1 MWTEQAIQDVV
12 QAQRSFFRSG
22 ATLDVDW
29 RVAQLKRLKRAV
41 QSHEA
46 ELVGA
51 LQADLG
57 RSSTEAFFCDIG
69 STILELNE
77 TIRGLARWARPETHL
92 SGLHC
97 FPSVVTRVHKM
108 PFGTTLIVSPFNFPV
123 LLSLGPLAAATM
135 GESRT
140 ANLGNYTY
148 NRLLRPQVD
157 TMRDEILVQG
167 YTDAL
172 NKMLSDSL
180 SAARKNYQNS
190 SSSNNSSN
198 DSSNWSGDIEDKE
211 AAPDS
216 TLWKKGNIGDN
227 QASYGLY
234 VLKRPAGISD
244 EEWYKQA
251 SEWMTKQSYTSRS
264 YGGPGM
270 TGK

>member
-1 MWTEQAIQDVV
+1 MKPEDEMAGARLSEYTPEAIREVTEVLAPQAGNYTNAIANKIG
-12 QAQRSFFRSG
+12 QAQ
-22 ATLDVDW
+22 
-29 RVAQLKRLKRAV
+29 
-41 QSHEA
+41 QS
-46 ELVGA
+46 
-51 LQADLG
+51 
-57 RSSTEAFFCDIG
+57 
-69 STILELNE
+69 
-77 TIRGLARWARPETHL
+77 
-92 SGLHC
+92 
-97 FPSVVTRVHKM
+97 M
-108 PFGTTLIVSPFNFPV
+108 
-123 LLSLGPLAAATM
+123 GPLAAATM

-140 ANLGNYTY
+140 AGLGNYTY

-157 TMRDEILVQG
+157 AMRDEILVQG

-190 SSSNNSSN
+190 SSSNTSSN
-198 DSSNWSGDIEDKE
+198 NRSNWSGDIEDKE

-251 SEWMTKQSYTSRS
+251 SEWMTKQSYSS
-264 YGGPGM
+264 HPQGGPGM
-270 TGK
+270 LGN

>member
-1 MWTEQAIQDVV
+1 MKPEDEMAGARLSEYTPEAIREVTEVLAPQAGNYTNAIASQIG
-12 QAQRSFFRSG
+12 QAQ
-22 ATLDVDW
+22 
-29 RVAQLKRLKRAV
+29 
-41 QSHEA
+41 QS
-46 ELVGA
+46 
-51 LQADLG
+51 
-57 RSSTEAFFCDIG
+57 
-69 STILELNE
+69 
-77 TIRGLARWARPETHL
+77 
-92 SGLHC
+92 
-97 FPSVVTRVHKM
+97 M
-108 PFGTTLIVSPFNFPV
+108 
-123 LLSLGPLAAATM
+123 GPLAAATM

-157 TMRDEILVQG
+157 AMRDEILVQG

-190 SSSNNSSN
+190 SSSNTSSN
-198 DSSNWSGDIEDKE
+198 NSSNWSGDIEDKE
-211 AAPDS
+211 ASPDS
-216 TLWKKGNIGDN
+216 TFWKKGNIGDN

-251 SEWMTKQSYTSRS
+251 SEWMTKQSYRTGG